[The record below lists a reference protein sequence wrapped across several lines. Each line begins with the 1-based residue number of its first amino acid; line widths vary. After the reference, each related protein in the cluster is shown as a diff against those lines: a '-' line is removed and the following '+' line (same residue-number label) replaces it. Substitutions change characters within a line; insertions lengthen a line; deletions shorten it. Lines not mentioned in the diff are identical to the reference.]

1 MTDYTLSA
9 ADGMWY
15 YSSTPVFDEVTAQQT
30 EEPVVIDDE
39 PFLSVE
45 GALVLG
51 LVVGILLGFIFGR
64 RQ

>member
-1 MTDYTLSA
+1 MTDYVISTN
-9 ADGMWY
+9 DGMVY
-15 YSSTPVFDEVTAQQT
+15 TSASFVQ
-30 EEPVVIDDE
+30 EEPIVDDE

-51 LVVGILLGFIFGR
+51 LVIGILLGFIFGR